1 MPVRAIQKLIKRRRQ
16 KRARRAFEH
25 FPIGEG
31 DLVIDAGANFGSVTL
46 RLLGQGARVLAFE
59 PNPVAFRHLERAFG
73 DHPQVQC
80 IPKGLSDHNGKA
92 RLYLHKRHEDNALFY
107 SEAASLMADKRNINP
122 DAGVEIELLDIAEL
136 IEAQEGRIRL
146 LKLDIEGGEYA
157 VLHRL
162 LDTGLI
168 KRIDQ
173 VFCETHELKIPSCRR
188 ETRRL
193 RRRLADMDIRHVNL
207 DWV

>member
-1 MPVRAIQKLIKRRRQ
+1 MPLKVIQKILKRRRQ

-25 FPIGEG
+25 FPIRHG

-46 RLLGQGARVLAFE
+46 RLVAQGATVLAFE

-73 DHPQVQC
+73 QHPQVQC
-80 IPKGLSDHNGKA
+80 IPKGVADQNTQA
-92 RLYLHKRHEDNALFY
+92 DLYLHKRYEENALFY
-107 SEAASLMADKRNINP
+107 SEASSLMADKRNVSEDQKVP
-122 DAGVEIELLDIAEL
+122 VELVDIAD
-136 IEAQEGRIRL
+136 IIRPQAQRIRL

-162 LDTGLI
+162 MDTGLI
-168 KRIDQ
+168 HEIDQ
-173 VFCETHELKIPSCRR
+173 VFCETHELKIPSCRL
-188 ETRRL
+188 ETDRL
-193 RRRLADMDIRHVNL
+193 RRRLAEADIRHVNL